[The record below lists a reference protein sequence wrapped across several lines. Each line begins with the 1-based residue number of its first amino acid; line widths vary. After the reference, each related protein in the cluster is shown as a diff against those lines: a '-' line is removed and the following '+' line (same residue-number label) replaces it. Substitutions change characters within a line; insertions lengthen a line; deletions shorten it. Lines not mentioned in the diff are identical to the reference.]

1 MIYSMN
7 IKFINVLK
15 YILILN
21 SALYY
26 NPCILT
32 LILILIST
40 TMPSF
45 KTLKSVLIYVYSNIF
60 YYNTNL

>member
-7 IKFINVLK
+7 INFTNVLK
-15 YILILN
+15 YIIILN

-26 NPCILT
+26 NSYILT

-45 KTLKSVLIYVYSNIF
+45 KTLKMSLFISIHISSIII
-60 YYNTNL
+60 